1 MMLKKRTFVCFLNLM
16 KNRKAAIGF
25 ILVTVLVDVIGVG
38 IIIPVV
44 PALITELTGGSISDA
59 SIWGGWLM
67 FAYALMQFVCA
78 PIVGAL
84 SDQYGRRPV
93 LLLSLLGFGLDYI
106 LAGFAPTLG
115 WLFLARIVAGITG
128 ASFTT
133 ANAYIADISAPEKRS
148 QNFGMVGA
156 AFGLGFIVGPL
167 IGGVLGEYGS
177 RVPFF
182 ASAGLVLLNW
192 LYGYFVLPES
202 LSKENR
208 RPFSWRRANPWG
220 TLMQLKKYPM
230 VIGLLVSL
238 VLVYIAAH
246 ATQSTWT
253 YFTIEKFDWSEAE
266 VGYSLAFVG
275 FMIALV
281 QGVAVRP
288 IINKI
293 GQARGVYVGL
303 AFNCLGFILIA
314 MSGTGWMLYLVLIP
328 YAFGG
333 IAGPSLQGLMSNSVP
348 ANEQGELQG
357 GLTSLM
363 SLTTVVGPPLMTN
376 IFGYF
381 TDASREVYIP
391 SAPFYLAAV
400 FSFTAMLMSYRF
412 LKGRSA

>member
-1 MMLKKRTFVCFLNLM
+1 M

-25 ILVTVLVDVIGVG
+25 VLITVLIDVIGVG
-38 IIIPVV
+38 IILPVV
-44 PALITELTGGSISDA
+44 PALIKELTGGSTSDA
-59 SIWGGWLM
+59 SIYGGWLM
-67 FAYALMQFVCA
+67 FAYAFMQFICA

-93 LLLSLLGFGLDYI
+93 LLLSLFGFGLDYI
-106 LAGFAPTLG
+106 LAGFAPTIG
-115 WLFLARIVAGITG
+115 WLFVARVVAGVTG

-133 ANAYIADISAPEKRS
+133 ANAYIADVSEPEKRS

-156 AFGLGFIVGPL
+156 AFGLGFIIGPL
-167 IGGVLGEYGS
+167 IGGVLGEYGP

-182 ASAGLVLLNW
+182 AAAGLVMVNW

-208 RPFSWRRANPWG
+208 RPFTWKRANPWG
-220 TLMQLKKYPM
+220 TLMQLKKYPI
-230 VIGLLVSL
+230 VTGLLVSL

-253 YFTIEKFDWSEAE
+253 YFTIEKFGWGEAE

-275 FMIALV
+275 LMIALV
-281 QGVAVRP
+281 QGVGIRP

-293 GQARGVYVGL
+293 GQAKGVYVGL

-314 MSGTGWMLYLVLIP
+314 MSSTGWMLYLVLIP

-381 TDASREVYIP
+381 TDASIEYYIP
-391 SAPFYLAAV
+391 SAPFYLASLL
-400 FSFTAMLMSYRF
+400 SFVAMILAYRF
-412 LKGRSA
+412 LRQTTR

>member
-1 MMLKKRTFVCFLNLM
+1 MNYFREHFFDLIM
-16 KNRKAAIGF
+16 KNQKAAIGF
-25 ILVTVLVDVIGVG
+25 VLITVLIDVIGVG

-44 PALITELTGGSISDA
+44 PALITELTGGTISDA
-59 SIWGGWLM
+59 SIVGGWLM
-67 FAYALMQFVCA
+67 FAYAFMQFICA

-84 SDQYGRRPV
+84 SDQFGRRPV
-93 LLLSLLGFGLDYI
+93 LLLSLFGFGLDYI
-106 LAGFAPTLG
+106 LAGFAPTVA
-115 WLFLARIVAGITG
+115 WLVLARIVAGITG

-133 ANAYIADISAPEKRS
+133 ANAYIADISSPEKRS
-148 QNFGMVGA
+148 QNFGMIGA
-156 AFGLGFIVGPL
+156 AFGIGFIIGPL
-167 IGGVLGEYGS
+167 IGGILGEYGP

-182 ASAGLVLLNW
+182 ASAGLVMVNW

-202 LSKENR
+202 LAPENR
-208 RPFSWRRANPWG
+208 RKFSWKRANPWG

-230 VIGLLVSL
+230 VMGLIASL

-253 YFTIEKFDWSEAE
+253 YFTIEKFKWSEAE

-275 FMIALV
+275 LMIAIV
-281 QGVAVRP
+281 QGVAIRP

-314 MSGTGWMLYLVLIP
+314 MSTSGWMLYAVLIP

-333 IAGPSLQGLMSNSVP
+333 IAGPSLQGLMSNSVAP
-348 ANEQGELQG
+348 NEQGELQG

-363 SLTTVVGPPLMTN
+363 SLTTVIGPPLMSN
-376 IFGYF
+376 VFGYF
-381 TDASREVYIP
+381 TDPARDVYVP

-400 FSFTAMLMSYRF
+400 FAFMAMLLSYRF
-412 LKGRSA
+412 LTKRSA

>member
-1 MMLKKRTFVCFLNLM
+1 M

-25 ILVTVLVDVIGVG
+25 VLITVLIDVIGVG
-38 IIIPVV
+38 IILPVV
-44 PALITELTGGSISDA
+44 PALIKELTGGSTSDA
-59 SIWGGWLM
+59 SIYGGWLM
-67 FAYALMQFVCA
+67 FAYAFMQFICA

-93 LLLSLLGFGLDYI
+93 LLLSLFGFGLDYI
-106 LAGFAPTLG
+106 LAGFAPTIG
-115 WLFLARIVAGITG
+115 WLFVARVVAGVTG

-133 ANAYIADISAPEKRS
+133 ANAYIADVSEPEKRS

-156 AFGLGFIVGPL
+156 AFGLGFIIGPL
-167 IGGVLGEYGS
+167 IGGVLGEYGP

-182 ASAGLVLLNW
+182 AAAGLVMVNW

-208 RPFSWRRANPWG
+208 RPFTWKRANPWG
-220 TLMQLKKYPM
+220 TLMQLKKYPI
-230 VIGLLVSL
+230 VTGLLVSL

-253 YFTIEKFDWSEAE
+253 YFTIEKFGWGEAE

-275 FMIALV
+275 LMIALV
-281 QGVAVRP
+281 QGVGIRP

-293 GQARGVYVGL
+293 GQAKGVYVGL

-314 MSGTGWMLYLVLIP
+314 MSSTGWMLYLVLIP

-381 TDASREVYIP
+381 TDASIEYYIP
-391 SAPFYLAAV
+391 SAPFYLASLL
-400 FSFTAMLMSYRF
+400 SFVAMIMAYRF
-412 LKGRSA
+412 LRQTTR

>member
-1 MMLKKRTFVCFLNLM
+1 MLKKRTFVCFLNLM

-156 AFGLGFIVGPL
+156 AF
-167 IGGVLGEYGS
+167 
-177 RVPFF
+177 
-182 ASAGLVLLNW
+182 
-192 LYGYFVLPES
+192 
-202 LSKENR
+202 
-208 RPFSWRRANPWG
+208 
-220 TLMQLKKYPM
+220 
-230 VIGLLVSL
+230 
-238 VLVYIAAH
+238 
-246 ATQSTWT
+246 ATS
-253 YFTIEKFDWSEAE
+253 
-266 VGYSLAFVG
+266 
-275 FMIALV
+275 MI
-281 QGVAVRP
+281 
-288 IINKI
+288 
-293 GQARGVYVGL
+293 
-303 AFNCLGFILIA
+303 
-314 MSGTGWMLYLVLIP
+314 S
-328 YAFGG
+328 
-333 IAGPSLQGLMSNSVP
+333 S
-348 ANEQGELQG
+348 
-357 GLTSLM
+357 
-363 SLTTVVGPPLMTN
+363 
-376 IFGYF
+376 
-381 TDASREVYIP
+381 
-391 SAPFYLAAV
+391 
-400 FSFTAMLMSYRF
+400 
-412 LKGRSA
+412 

>member
-1 MMLKKRTFVCFLNLM
+1 M

-25 ILVTVLVDVIGVG
+25 VLITVLIDVIGVG
-38 IIIPVV
+38 IILPVV
-44 PALITELTGGSISDA
+44 PALIKELNGGSTSDA
-59 SIWGGWLM
+59 SIYGGWLM
-67 FAYALMQFVCA
+67 FAYAFMQFICA

-93 LLLSLLGFGLDYI
+93 LLLSLFGFGLDYI
-106 LAGFAPTLG
+106 LAGFAPTIG
-115 WLFLARIVAGITG
+115 WLFVARVVAGVTG

-133 ANAYIADISAPEKRS
+133 ANAYIADVSEPEKRS

-156 AFGLGFIVGPL
+156 AFGLGFIIGPL
-167 IGGVLGEYGS
+167 IGGVLGEYGP

-182 ASAGLVLLNW
+182 AAAGLVMVNW

-208 RPFSWRRANPWG
+208 RPFTWKRANPWG
-220 TLMQLKKYPM
+220 TLMQLKKYPI
-230 VIGLLVSL
+230 VTGLLVSL

-253 YFTIEKFDWSEAE
+253 YFTIEKFGWGEAE

-281 QGVAVRP
+281 QGVGIRP

-293 GQARGVYVGL
+293 GQAKGVYVGL

-314 MSGTGWMLYLVLIP
+314 MSSSGWMLYLVLIP

-333 IAGPSLQGLMSNSVP
+333 ITGPSLQGLMSNSVP

-381 TDASREVYIP
+381 TDASREYYIP
-391 SAPFYLAAV
+391 SAPFYLASLL
-400 FSFTAMLMSYRF
+400 SFFAMIMAYRF
-412 LKGRSA
+412 LRQTA

>member
-1 MMLKKRTFVCFLNLM
+1 M
-16 KNRKAAIGF
+16 KTQKAAIGF
-25 ILVTVLVDVIGVG
+25 VLVTVLIDVIGVG

-44 PALITELTGGSISDA
+44 PALITELTGGTISEA
-59 SIWGGWLM
+59 SIYGGWLM
-67 FAYALMQFVCA
+67 FAYAFMQFVCA
-78 PIVGAL
+78 PVVGAL

-93 LLLSLLGFGLDYI
+93 LLLSLFGFGLDYI
-106 LAGFAPTLG
+106 LAGFAPTIG
-115 WLFLARIVAGITG
+115 WLFLARLLAGITG

-148 QNFGMVGA
+148 QNFGMIGA
-156 AFGLGFIVGPL
+156 AFGLGFIIGPL

-182 ASAGLVLLNW
+182 ASAGLVLVNW

-208 RPFSWRRANPWG
+208 RVFSWKRANPWG
-220 TLMQLKKYPM
+220 TLMQLRKYPI
-230 VIGLLVSL
+230 VTGLIGAL
-238 VLVYIAAH
+238 VLLYIAAH

-253 YFTIEKFDWSEAE
+253 YFTIEKFRWSEAE

-275 FMIALV
+275 LMIALV

-288 IINKI
+288 ILDRI

-303 AFNCLGFILIA
+303 AFSCIGFTLIA
-314 MSGTGWMLYLVLIP
+314 LSSTSWMLYLVLIP
-328 YAFGG
+328 YALGG

-363 SLTTVVGPPLMTN
+363 SLTTVLGPPLMTN
-376 IFGYF
+376 VFGYF
-381 TDASREVYIP
+381 TDANHELYLP
-391 SAPFYLAAV
+391 SAPFFLSAILAFISMILA
-400 FSFTAMLMSYRF
+400 YKF
-412 LKGRSA
+412 LSAHRH

>member
-1 MMLKKRTFVCFLNLM
+1 M

-25 ILVTVLVDVIGVG
+25 VLITVLIDVIGVG
-38 IIIPVV
+38 IILPVV
-44 PALITELTGGSISDA
+44 PALIKELTGGSTSDA
-59 SIWGGWLM
+59 SIYGGWLM
-67 FAYALMQFVCA
+67 FAYAFMQFICA

-93 LLLSLLGFGLDYI
+93 LLLSLFGFGLDYI
-106 LAGFAPTLG
+106 LAGFAPTIG
-115 WLFLARIVAGITG
+115 WLFVARVVAGVTG

-133 ANAYIADISAPEKRS
+133 ANAYIADVSEPEKRS

-156 AFGLGFIVGPL
+156 AFGLGFIIGPL
-167 IGGVLGEYGS
+167 IGGVLGEYGP

-182 ASAGLVLLNW
+182 AAAGLVMVNW

-208 RPFSWRRANPWG
+208 RPFTWKRANPWG
-220 TLMQLKKYPM
+220 TLMQLKKYPI
-230 VIGLLVSL
+230 VTGLLVSL

-253 YFTIEKFDWSEAE
+253 YFTIEKFGWGEAE

-275 FMIALV
+275 LMIALV
-281 QGVAVRP
+281 QGVGIRP

-293 GQARGVYVGL
+293 GQAKGVYVGL
-303 AFNCLGFILIA
+303 AFNCLGFMLIA
-314 MSGTGWMLYLVLIP
+314 MSSTGWMLYLVLIP

-381 TDASREVYIP
+381 TDASIEYYIP
-391 SAPFYLAAV
+391 SAPFYLASLL
-400 FSFTAMLMSYRF
+400 SFVAMIMAYRF
-412 LKGRSA
+412 LRQTTR

>member
-1 MMLKKRTFVCFLNLM
+1 M
-16 KNRKAAIGF
+16 KNQKAAIGF
-25 ILVTVLVDVIGVG
+25 VLITVLIDVIGVG

-44 PALITELTGGSISDA
+44 PALITELTGGTISDA
-59 SIWGGWLM
+59 SIVGGWLM
-67 FAYALMQFVCA
+67 FAYAFMQFICA

-84 SDQYGRRPV
+84 SDQFGRRPV
-93 LLLSLLGFGLDYI
+93 LLLSLFGFGLDYI
-106 LAGFAPTLG
+106 LAGFAPTVA
-115 WLFLARIVAGITG
+115 WLVLARIVAGITG

-133 ANAYIADISAPEKRS
+133 ANAYIADISSPEKRS
-148 QNFGMVGA
+148 QNFGMIGA
-156 AFGLGFIVGPL
+156 AFGIGFIIGPL
-167 IGGVLGEYGS
+167 IGGILGEYGP

-182 ASAGLVLLNW
+182 ASAGLVMVNW

-202 LSKENR
+202 LAPENR
-208 RPFSWRRANPWG
+208 RKFSWKRANPWG

-230 VIGLLVSL
+230 VMGLIASL

-253 YFTIEKFDWSEAE
+253 YFTIEKFKWSEAE

-275 FMIALV
+275 LMIAIV
-281 QGVAVRP
+281 QGVAIRP

-314 MSGTGWMLYLVLIP
+314 MSTSGWMLYAVLIP

-333 IAGPSLQGLMSNSVP
+333 IAGPSLQGLMSNSVAP
-348 ANEQGELQG
+348 NEQGELQG

-363 SLTTVVGPPLMTN
+363 SLTTVIGPPLMSN
-376 IFGYF
+376 VFGYF
-381 TDASREVYIP
+381 TDPARDVYVP

-400 FSFTAMLMSYRF
+400 FAFMAMLLSYRF
-412 LKGRSA
+412 LTKRSA

>member
-1 MMLKKRTFVCFLNLM
+1 M

-25 ILVTVLVDVIGVG
+25 VLITVLIDVIGVG
-38 IIIPVV
+38 IILPVV
-44 PALITELTGGSISDA
+44 PALIKELTGGSTSDA
-59 SIWGGWLM
+59 SIYGGWLM
-67 FAYALMQFVCA
+67 FAYAFMQFICA

-93 LLLSLLGFGLDYI
+93 LLLSLFGFGLDYI
-106 LAGFAPTLG
+106 LAGFAPTIG
-115 WLFLARIVAGITG
+115 WLFVARVVAGVTG

-133 ANAYIADISAPEKRS
+133 ANAYIADVSEPEKRS

-156 AFGLGFIVGPL
+156 AFGLGFIIGPL
-167 IGGVLGEYGS
+167 IGGVLGEYGP

-182 ASAGLVLLNW
+182 AAAGLVMVNW

-208 RPFSWRRANPWG
+208 RPFTWKRANPWG
-220 TLMQLKKYPM
+220 TLMQLKKYPI
-230 VIGLLVSL
+230 VTGLLVSL

-253 YFTIEKFDWSEAE
+253 YFTIEKFGWGEAE

-275 FMIALV
+275 LMIALV
-281 QGVAVRP
+281 QGVGIRP
-288 IINKI
+288 IINKV
-293 GQARGVYVGL
+293 GQAKGVYVGL

-314 MSGTGWMLYLVLIP
+314 MSSSGWMLYLVLIP

-381 TDASREVYIP
+381 TDASIEYYIP
-391 SAPFYLAAV
+391 SAPFYLASLL
-400 FSFTAMLMSYRF
+400 SFVAMIMAYRF
-412 LKGRSA
+412 LRQTTR

>member
-1 MMLKKRTFVCFLNLM
+1 
-16 KNRKAAIGF
+16 
-25 ILVTVLVDVIGVG
+25 
-38 IIIPVV
+38 
-44 PALITELTGGSISDA
+44 
-59 SIWGGWLM
+59 M
-67 FAYALMQFVCA
+67 FAYAFMQFICA

-93 LLLSLLGFGLDYI
+93 LLLSLFGFGLDYI
-106 LAGFAPTLG
+106 LAGFAPTIG
-115 WLFLARIVAGITG
+115 WLFVARLVAGVTG

-133 ANAYIADISAPEKRS
+133 ANAYIADVSTPEKRS

-156 AFGLGFIVGPL
+156 AFGLGFIIGPL
-167 IGGVLGEYGS
+167 IGGVLGEYGP

-182 ASAGLVLLNW
+182 ASAGLVMLNW

-208 RPFSWRRANPWG
+208 RPFSWKRANPWG
-220 TLMQLKKYPM
+220 TLMQLKKYP
-230 VIGLLVSL
+230 VVTGLLVSL

-253 YFTIEKFDWSEAE
+253 YFTIEKFEWSEAE

-275 FMIALV
+275 LMIALV
-281 QGVAVRP
+281 QGVAIRP

-314 MSGTGWMLYLVLIP
+314 MSGSGLMLYLVLIP

-376 IFGYF
+376 VFGYF

-400 FSFTAMLMSYRF
+400 LAFTAMLLSYRF
-412 LKGRSA
+412 LSEKKAA